1 MTITQFADRLGV
13 SRMTLSRMRK
23 SFELPPTI
31 PTSRRFV
38 RWLDSD
44 VDLWFEL
51 GCPSTTEFEALKRTK
66 RKFARK

>member
-1 MTITQFADRLGV
+1 MTIAQFASQLGV

-23 SFELPPTI
+23 AGELPPTI
-31 PTSRRFV
+31 PTNRRFV

-44 VDLWFEL
+44 VELWFAL
-51 GCPSTTEFEALKRTK
+51 SCPSTKEFEALKRTK